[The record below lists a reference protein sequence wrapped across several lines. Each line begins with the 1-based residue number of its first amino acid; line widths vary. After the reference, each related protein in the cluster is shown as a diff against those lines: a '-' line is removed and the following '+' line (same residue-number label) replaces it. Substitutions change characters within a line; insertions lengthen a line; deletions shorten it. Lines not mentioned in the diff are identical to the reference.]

1 MNAKISVIIPTFNRA
16 ALVQEAVESVLRQKG
31 DFTLEVIVIDDGS
44 TPDTARGL
52 QRFGAA
58 IRYVRQDNAG
68 LNPARNHGL
77 RLATGDY
84 IALLDDDDVWLPGKT
99 AVLMEALQRF
109 PQAGFVH
116 SNFTIWKPHS
126 DSRRA
131 DGLHSWFPRPFT
143 WGEMYNEHVELQC
156 ADAAQRELAERVEVH
171 YGDVYYWS
179 LFAPM
184 VLPSTAIIRRSA
196 LLPGEMFPEVDSV
209 GDWEF
214 FARLS
219 HRRGVVFVTADTTL
233 NRSHEDAVRLTRT
246 DPSLRLRRRVTFI
259 SRLWRA
265 DPEFMKT
272 KGQEVDAVEAEC
284 LRKLA
289 KFAIANGN
297 NTVARQTLRELS
309 RLRASKKDL
318 PLWLL
323 ASVPFSGAAVQFL
336 RTIKARVKSD
346 ARS

>member
-1 MNAKISVIIPTFNRA
+1 MTAKVSVIIPTFNRA

-31 DFTLEVIVIDDGS
+31 DFALEVIVIDDGS
-44 TPDTARGL
+44 TPETEQGL
-52 QRFGAA
+52 RRFGTA
-58 IRYVRQDNAG
+58 IRYVRQDNTG

-99 AVLMEALQRF
+99 TVLLSALQRF

-116 SNFTIWKPHS
+116 SNFTIWRPHD
-126 DSRRA
+126 DSRRT
-131 DGLHSWFPRPFT
+131 DGLSSWFPRPFT
-143 WGEMYNEHVELQC
+143 WDEMYGEHIEMQC
-156 ADAAQRELAERVEVH
+156 VGPAEREFGKSVAV
-171 YGDVYYWS
+171 YFGDVYYWS

-184 VLPSTAIIRRSA
+184 VLPSTAIVRRSA
-196 LLPGEMFPEVDSV
+196 LMPGEQFPDDDSV

-219 HRRGVVFVTADTTL
+219 HRRGAVFVAADTTL
-233 NRSHEDAVRLTRT
+233 NRSHEDAARLTRI
-246 DPSLRLRRRVTFI
+246 DAGLRLRRRVAFI

-265 DPEFMKT
+265 DPEFMRDRRS
-272 KGQEVDAVEAEC
+272 EVDAVEADC

-289 KFAIANGN
+289 KVAISNGN
-297 NTVARQTLRELS
+297 RAVARETLRELS
-309 RLRASKKDL
+309 RLQASAEDL
-318 PLWLL
+318 ALWLL
-323 ASVPFSGAAVQFL
+323 AFVPFSSAAVKL
-336 RTIKARVKSD
+336 MRTIRARGQRG